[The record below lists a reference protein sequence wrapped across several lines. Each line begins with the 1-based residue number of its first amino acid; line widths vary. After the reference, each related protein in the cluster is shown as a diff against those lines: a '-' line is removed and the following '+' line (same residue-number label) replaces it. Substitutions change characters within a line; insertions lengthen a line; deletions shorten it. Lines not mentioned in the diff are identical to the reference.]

1 VVGLERRGED
11 LVRIDPEASEELGVR
26 AGHPGRRL
34 AQPVA
39 VGVLTDREKDLPDG
53 AFDPRQVDRLVN
65 GDATERPVDQSCREV
80 IQLPV
85 VTEGLGVVEPII
97 AGLGR
102 RPCRDRVA
110 AQRRPSPVGA
120 P

>member
-11 LVRIDPEASEELGVR
+11 PVRIDPQASEELGVG

-39 VGVLTDREKDLPDG
+39 VGVLTDRDEDLPDG
-53 AFDPRQVDRLVN
+53 AFDPGQIDRLVDR
-65 GDATERPVDQSCREV
+65 DATERPVDQPCREV
-80 IQLPV
+80 IQLPA

-102 RPCRDRVA
+102 RPRRDRVA
-110 AQRRPSPVGA
+110 AQRMPSPVGA